1 MSEVLVVDRK
11 GLARKLGKK
20 PKSFIVFELLQNAW
34 DENVS
39 YVKVSTEMLPGQPT
53 CRIVVADDC
62 PEGFQDLASVYTMF
76 RDSKKAPDPTKRGRF
91 ELGEKLVLALAKRA
105 EIISTKGSIL
115 IDNDERTHSK
125 KKLDAGTVFLGDFR
139 ITREEYEGMVKDIH
153 QVIPPSGIKT
163 FFNDVELP
171 VRTPLHT
178 FETTLQTIRVDEEGN
193 LSTTQRKTQVEVYE
207 VLEGETAHIYEMGLP
222 VVETGDKW
230 HYNVA
235 QRVPVNWERNNVPP
249 SYKKTLRV
257 EVLNAMHDRLSKE
270 EASSAWVSDAAEDE
284 RAVPEAVKDVVTKR
298 FGEKSVIYDPSDV
311 EGSKLAMSQG
321 YTVIP
326 GGSLSKGMW
335 NNIHRDKIR
344 LPAGQ
349 VTPSPKVYDPAGRPE
364 NVIPEEDWT
373 PAMRIKAEFAER
385 FFTEIT
391 KSGSCHVR
399 IVREP
404 SVPWAAN
411 FGMRELCLNFS
422 KLGKKWFEAPNSDEG
437 VIDLFIH
444 EFGHHYSTDHL
455 SAKYHDA
462 LTMLGARAV
471 RLALDEPGFFKSDL
485 DKE

>member
-1 MSEVLVVDRK
+1 MSEAVLVVDRK

-39 YVKVSTEMLPGQPT
+39 YVNVSTEMLPGQPT
-53 CRIVVADDC
+53 CRIVVEDDC

-76 RDSKKAPDPTKRGRF
+76 RDSKKAQDPTKRGRF
-91 ELGEKLVLALAKRA
+91 ELGEKLVLALAQRA
-105 EIISTKGSIL
+105 EIISTKGSI
-115 IDNDERTHSK
+115 IIEDEKRTHHR
-125 KKLDAGTVFLGDFR
+125 KKLDAGTVFMGDFR
-139 ITREEYEGMVKDIH
+139 ITREEYMEVVKDIH
-153 QVIPPSGIKT
+153 QVIPPTGIRT
-163 FFNDVELP
+163 VFNDVELP
-171 VRTPLHT
+171 IRKPLHT

-193 LSTTQRKTQVEVYE
+193 LSPTQRKTTVEVYE

-230 HYNVA
+230 HYNVC

-257 EVLNAMHDRLSKE
+257 EVLNAMHDKLTKE

-284 RAVPEAVKDVVTKR
+284 RAIPEAVKDVVTKR

-326 GGSLSKGMW
+326 GGSLSKGFW
-335 NNIHRDKIR
+335 SNIHRDKIR

-349 VTPSPKVYDPAGRPE
+349 VTPSPKVYDPNGHPE
-364 NVIPEEDWT
+364 NVIPESEYTLD
-373 PAMRIKAEFAER
+373 MKRKAEFSKKLYNR
-385 FFTEIT
+385 LTGKT
-391 KSGSCHVR
+391 CSVR

-404 SVPWAAN
+404 SVGWVAN
-411 FGMRELCLNFS
+411 FGPLTGLCLNYS
-422 KLGKKWFEAPNSDEG
+422 RLGKKWFENRNRDER
-437 VIDLFIH
+437 VLSLLIH
-444 EFGHHYSTDHL
+444 EFAHAKEGDHL
-455 SAKYHDA
+455 SSDYHDE
-462 LTMLGARAV
+462 LCRLGAV
-471 RLALDEPGFFKSDL
+471 LGSLALDDECVRELLSQ
-485 DKE
+485 